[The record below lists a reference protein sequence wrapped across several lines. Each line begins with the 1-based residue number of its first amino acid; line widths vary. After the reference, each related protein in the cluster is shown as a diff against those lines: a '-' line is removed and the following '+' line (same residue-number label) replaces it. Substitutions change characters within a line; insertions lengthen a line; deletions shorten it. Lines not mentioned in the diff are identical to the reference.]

1 MMRLLDKI
9 SLAARMGMVAAVATA
24 LAGGLGFYAGSVL
37 QADGLATVA
46 AAMVAGVCIG
56 TGLVLWAV
64 KSGMMHPVR
73 VLGES
78 LQSISEGRLGG
89 NIPYATQSGEIGALA
104 ASIETIQ
111 SRIAHLQMMQ
121 GQNDDA
127 QRRAVDERRD
137 AMASL
142 ADRFETSINAVVEA
156 VATSATQMQSTA
168 ESMAAS
174 ASNNSE
180 RASVVGRA
188 SENARENVQT
198 VAAAAEELNASVSEV
213 SRQVMQS
220 SEIARKAVGEAQ
232 QTNSTVQLLS
242 GGAEKIGLVVQL
254 IQSIAEQTNLL
265 ALNATIEAARAG
277 EAGRGFAVVASEVK
291 ALATQTAKATEE
303 IAAQVTNMQSTTAD
317 AVLAISGIAE
327 TINQMSDIAGEI
339 SSAVEKQGAATGE
352 IARSIHAA
360 AVGSNEIS
368 EHIGGVGEAAAATG
382 ATAAEVLSRA
392 RDLDQQAGLL
402 RRSVDD
408 FLTQVRVA

>member
-1 MMRLLDKI
+1 MMPLLDRF
-9 SLAARMGMVAAVATA
+9 SLAAKMGSAAAIATA
-24 LAGGLGFYAGSVL
+24 LAAGLGFYAGSAL
-37 QADGLATVA
+37 QADGSTSVA
-46 AAMVAGVCIG
+46 AVMAAGVCIG

-64 KSGMMHPVR
+64 KRGVMYPVR
-73 VLGES
+73 MLGEN
-78 LQSISEGRLGG
+78 LQAISEGRLGSSVS
-89 NIPYATQSGEIGALA
+89 YAAQQGEIGTLA
-104 ASIETIQ
+104 KGIETIQ
-111 SRIAHLQMMQ
+111 SRVAHLQMMQ

-127 QRRAVDERRD
+127 QQRAAGERRD

-168 ESMAAS
+168 ESMAAN

-188 SENARENVQT
+188 SDSARENVQT

-220 SEIARKAVGEAQ
+220 SEIARKAVGEAE

-317 AVLAISGIAE
+317 AVLAISGIAG

-352 IARSIHAA
+352 IARSIQAA
-360 AVGSNEIS
+360 AMGSNEIS
-368 EHIGGVGEAAAATG
+368 EHIGSVGEAAAATG
-382 ATAAEVLSRA
+382 ATASEVLTRA
-392 RDLDQQAGLL
+392 RELDKQAGLL
-402 RRSVDD
+402 RRSVDE
-408 FLTQVRVA
+408 FLTQVRAA

>member
-1 MMRLLDKI
+1 MM
-9 SLAARMGMVAAVATA
+9 SLHDRFSLVARTGSVALIATA
-24 LAGGLGFYAGSVL
+24 LAGGLGFYAGSAL
-37 QADGLATVA
+37 EAGSLSSVA
-46 AAMVAGVCIG
+46 VVIGGICIG

-64 KSGMMHPVR
+64 KSGPMRAMQAV
-73 VLGES
+73 GES
-78 LQSISEGRLGG
+78 LQAISAGRVGG
-89 NIPYATQSGEIGALA
+89 SIPYATQRGELGVLA
-104 ASIETIQ
+104 AAVEATQ
-111 SRIAHLQMMQ
+111 GRIAHLQMMQ
-121 GQNDDA
+121 SQNDDVQ
-127 QRRAVDERRD
+127 QRSAGERRE

-156 VATSATQMQSTA
+156 VATSASQMQSTA
-168 ESMAAS
+168 ESMSAT
-174 ASNNSE
+174 ASNNSD

-188 SENARENVQT
+188 SDNARQNVQT

-220 SEIARKAVGEAQ
+220 SEIARKAVGEAE

-303 IAAQVTNMQSTTAD
+303 IASQVTNMQSTTAD

-327 TINQMSDIAGEI
+327 TIKQMSDIAGEI

-352 IARSIHAA
+352 IARSIQAA
-360 AVGSNEIS
+360 ATGSNEIS

-382 ATAAEVLSRA
+382 ATATEVLSRA

-402 RRSVDD
+402 RRSVEE
-408 FLTQVRVA
+408 FLTQVRAA

>member
-1 MMRLLDKI
+1 M
-9 SLAARMGMVAAVATA
+9 AVII
-24 LAGGLGFYAGSVL
+24 G
-37 QADGLATVA
+37 
-46 AAMVAGVCIG
+46 GVCIG

-64 KSGMMHPVR
+64 KSGLMR
-73 VLGES
+73 AIQALGES
-78 LQSISEGRLGG
+78 LQAISAGRFGG
-89 NIPYATQSGEIGALA
+89 SVPYATQGGELGALA
-104 ASIETIQ
+104 AAVETVQ

-121 GQNDDA
+121 GQNDA
-127 QRRAVDERRD
+127 ARQRSAEERRE

-156 VATSATQMQSTA
+156 VATSASQMQSTA

-174 ASNNSE
+174 ASNNSD

-188 SENARENVQT
+188 SDNARQNVQT

-220 SEIARKAVGEAQ
+220 SEIARKAVGEAE

-277 EAGRGFAVVASEVK
+277 EAGRGFA
-291 ALATQTAKATEE
+291 
-303 IAAQVTNMQSTTAD
+303 
-317 AVLAISGIAE
+317 G
-327 TINQMSDIAGEI
+327 TIKQMSDIAGEI

-352 IARSIHAA
+352 IARSIQAA
-360 AVGSNEIS
+360 ATGSNEIS

-382 ATAAEVLSRA
+382 ATATEVLARA

-402 RRSVDD
+402 RRSVEE
-408 FLTQVRVA
+408 FLTQVRAA